1 MSQFPVDLT
10 NCERE
15 LIHLPGA
22 ILPHGAML
30 VLHCDTLAVLQ
41 AAGDTEAL
49 LGQPLA
55 GLPGRGMDTLLR
67 PDQIEL
73 LRALGAEP
81 GLVRPRYLLD
91 PALRVAA
98 DRPVDASAHRSGGV
112 LVLEFEAANPAD
124 RFATDPLLAVHGM
137 LEGLD
142 REPSVVAV
150 CQAAAERV
158 RRITGYDRVMV
169 YRFLEDE
176 SGEVIA
182 ESKRDDMVSFLG
194 LRYPESDIPR
204 QARALY
210 LKSPLR
216 LIAQVDYE
224 PARLVPAKNPL
235 TGEPLDM
242 SFATL
247 RDVSPI
253 HREYLRNMGVDAS
266 MSVSIIQE
274 GRLWGLIACHHGSPL
289 RLPRHL
295 RAVCELFGSMLS
307 LQLDVQ
313 DRRELFE
320 ERLRSRDVL
329 QRMVLHLAVED
340 DYAPGIARRSSELLD
355 YIQADGICLFEDA
368 SGEVSFGRTPPPED
382 LAALIDWLSRTM
394 DGEDPVFATDRLG
407 EIYPAARWYCET
419 ASGLLA
425 ILVSREPRRF
435 ILWFRVELVHTVTW
449 GGDPAKPVIPGP
461 NGDRLSPRSSFDAWK
476 QTVRGR
482 SRPWSASERDAA
494 LDLRVALLEVVLR
507 RIEAAAVE
515 RQRVREHEKL
525 LIAELDHRV
534 KNTLGVI
541 QSLVVQ
547 TSRSATSMADFV
559 TRLER
564 RIRSMAQ
571 SHSLLTRSHWNGVE
585 INVLLGEEL
594 DQYGQDDAPVT
605 LTGPSLV
612 LTPKAAM
619 ALSLAIHELATN
631 AAKYGA
637 LSTAHGLVSLDW
649 CIAANGEIDM
659 HWTESGGPAVTAPQ
673 QRGFGSRL
681 IEQALAMETGGRS
694 AIHFLDSGVQCD
706 IILPA
711 ASVVGADPQSP
722 VHAASS
728 GPPTDPQNVPN
739 SDRPRIL
746 IVEDAYLISAL
757 LEQIL
762 EDQSWDVV
770 GPAAR
775 VPAALALARNEKIDA
790 ALLDIN
796 LDGEMSWDVARM
808 LRKRGIPFS
817 FSTGYGSAAELPR
830 DLADVLV
837 LKKPFQITDV
847 EDHLRD
853 LLLSRTAGGA

>member
-1 MSQFPVDLT
+1 MSQFRVDLT

-15 LIHLPGA
+15 PIHLPGA

-30 VLHCDTLAVLQ
+30 VLHADTLAVLQ

-49 LGQPLA
+49 LNQPLA
-55 GLPGRGMDTLLR
+55 GLLGRGINTLLN
-67 PDQIEL
+67 PGQVAL
-73 LRALGAEP
+73 LHALAAEP

-91 PALRVAA
+91 PALRFAA
-98 DRPVDASAHRSGGV
+98 DRPVDASVYRSGGL
-112 LVLEFEAANPAD
+112 LVLEFEAASPAD
-124 RFATDPLLAVHGM
+124 RFTTDPLLAVHGM

-142 REPSVVAV
+142 REPSIAAI

-169 YRFLEDE
+169 YRFLDDE
-176 SGEVIA
+176 SGRVIA
-182 ESKRDDMVSFLG
+182 ESKREDLTAFLD
-194 LRYPESDIPR
+194 LHYPESDIPR

-210 LKSPLR
+210 VKTPLR
-216 LIAQVDYE
+216 LITRVDYE
-224 PARLVPAKNPL
+224 PARLVPAENPL

-266 MSVSIIQE
+266 MSVSIVQNN
-274 GRLWGLIACHHGSPL
+274 RLWGLIACHHGSPL

-307 LQLDVQ
+307 LQLDIQ
-313 DRRELFE
+313 ERREQFG
-320 ERLRSRDVL
+320 ERLKSRDIL
-329 QRMVLHLAVED
+329 QRMMVHLAAED
-340 DYAPGIARRSSELLD
+340 DYATGIAKRSAELLD
-355 YIQADGICLFEDA
+355 YVQADGLCLFDDP
-368 SGEVSFGRTPPPED
+368 GGQVCFGRTPPPQD

-394 DGEDPVFATDRLG
+394 GGEDAVFATDRLG
-407 EIYPAARWYCET
+407 EVWPPARSYCEA

-435 ILWFRVELVHTVTW
+435 ILWFRPEIIHTVTW
-449 GGDPAKPVIPGP
+449 GGDPAKPVNPGP
-461 NGDRLSPRSSFDAWK
+461 NAHRLGPRASFEAWK
-476 QTVRGR
+476 QTVRGQ
-482 SRPWSASERDAA
+482 SAPWTASEREAA

-507 RIEAAAVE
+507 RIEAAAAE
-515 RQRVREHEKL
+515 RQRVRAHERL

-547 TSRSATSMADFV
+547 TSRSATSMGGFV
-559 TRLER
+559 KGLEQ

-585 INVLLGEEL
+585 IEALLREEL
-594 DQYGQDDAPVT
+594 DQYGQEDGPVT

-612 LTPKAAM
+612 LTPKSAM

-637 LSTAHGLVSLDW
+637 LSTANGRVSLDW
-649 CIAANGEIDM
+649 QVAENGEVELV
-659 HWTESGGPAVTAPQ
+659 WAESGGPAVTAPQ

-694 AIHFLDSGVQCD
+694 AIHFPDSGVRCD
-706 IILPA
+706 IVLPA
-711 ASVVGADPQSP
+711 VSVVGAVPQAPLVAALDVSP
-722 VHAASS
+722 DVSKS
-728 GPPTDPQNVPN
+728 R
-739 SDRPRIL
+739 RPRIL
-746 IVEDAYLISAL
+746 IVEDAYLISIL
-757 LEQIL
+757 LEQVL
-762 EDQSWDVV
+762 EDQNWEVV

-775 VPAALALARNEKIDA
+775 VPAALALAASERIDA

-796 LDGEMSWDVARM
+796 LDGEMSWDVARE

-817 FSTGYGSAAELPR
+817 FSTGYGSAADLPE
-830 DLADVLV
+830 DLADVFV

-847 EDHLRD
+847 ENRLQEM
-853 LLLSRTAGGA
+853 LLSRALGQV